1 MRYKNMKI
9 SPILSKHSL
18 TFGYKKTPVYKINKN
33 GDFKRYD
40 SVSQAAK
47 ENNVDK
53 SGIARCING
62 RTPLYLN
69 VAYCAADTIDEQD
82 DIDIAIKK
90 LKDERFQDNTQKVYA
105 INSRGEVKVFETFVQ
120 ASNELEIPLTSINSC
135 SRGHSKSSNGYVFLK
150 KYEVADENG
159 EFVPEK
165 AEKIANERFLNSRF
179 SPIYA
184 VDEDGKY
191 KRYDSI
197 LECAQENLIDQRNI
211 SNFISHQR
219 RARKGL
225 VYIKASEVERFKLG
239 QGFVFDEERLL
250 SLAKKQRFQ
259 KKETIAV
266 VSKRKTP
273 IYAFFEDNCE
283 PKRFESIANASK
295 EYGICQSRIS
305 DCLRGKFTNANN
317 IIFVYADEIEK
328 LDDENTPVL
337 DRQKAIETYFDR
349 RDKRK
354 LQNVCEVNS
363 KGEVLNTQSLS
374 ELRKS
379 IEINKEEYT
388 TLNELG
394 IIEKDGRLF
403 VNKAKADKLDDNGD
417 MTFDREKILELLKEN
432 KKTKRKKMIYAV
444 KKDFSY
450 DIFNDTKQAVDFFD
464 AKRANI
470 AMCLSGN
477 SKTALG
483 RVFVYAND
491 VETYDAGNNPYF
503 DYEKFIQVLKDRN
516 CEKQFLND

>member
-1 MRYKNMKI
+1 MKI
-9 SPILSKHSL
+9 FPVLSKYNL

-40 SVSQAAK
+40 SISRAAN

-62 RTPLYLN
+62 RTSLYLN
-69 VAYCAADTIDEQD
+69 NVYCAADEIDKQD
-82 DIDIAIKK
+82 DIKSAIEKVK
-90 LKDERFQDNTQKVYA
+90 NQHFQDNCQKVYA
-105 INSRGEVKVFETFVQ
+105 INSKGEVRVFETLIQ
-120 ASNELEIPLTSINSC
+120 ASDELEIPLTSVHSC
-135 SRGHSKSSNGYVFLK
+135 SRGHSKSSNGYVFFK
-150 KYEVADENG
+150 KHEVTDENG
-159 EFVPEK
+159 EFSSEK
-165 AEKIANERFLNSRF
+165 AEKIANEKFLNSRF

-197 LECAQENLIDQRNI
+197 LDCAQENLIDQRNI
-211 SNFISHQR
+211 SNFISHKR

-225 VYIKASEVERFKLG
+225 VFIKAGEVESFKIG
-239 QGFVFDEERLL
+239 QGFIFDEEKLL

-259 KKETIAV
+259 KKEKIATA
-266 VSKRKTP
+266 SKRKTP
-273 IYAFFEDNCE
+273 IYAFFEDSCK

-317 IIFVYADEIEK
+317 IVFIYADDIEK
-328 LDDENTPVL
+328 LDDENNPIL
-337 DRQKAIETYFDR
+337 DEQKAIETYFDR

-354 LQNVCEVNS
+354 LQNVCEVS
-363 KGEVLNTQSLS
+363 PKGEILNTQSLA
-374 ELRKS
+374 ELRKV

-388 TLNELG
+388 ALNEFG
-394 IIEKDGRLF
+394 IIEKDGRIF
-403 VNKAKADKLDDNGD
+403 VNKAKVDKFDENGEIS
-417 MTFDREKILELLKEN
+417 FDREKILKLLKEN
-432 KKTKRKKMIYAV
+432 KKAKRKKMIYAV

-450 DIFNDTKQAVDFFD
+450 DIFDDTKQAVDFFG

-516 CEKQFLND
+516 CEKQFLNA